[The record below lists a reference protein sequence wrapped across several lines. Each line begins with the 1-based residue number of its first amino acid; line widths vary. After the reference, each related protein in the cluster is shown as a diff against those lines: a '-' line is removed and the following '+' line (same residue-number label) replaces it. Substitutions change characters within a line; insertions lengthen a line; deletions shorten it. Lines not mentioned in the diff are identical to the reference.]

1 MQGSTTSLMM
11 ATYRIISNL
20 IRTLFT
26 VLEG

>member
-1 MQGSTTSLMM
+1 MHEDLNEEIH
-11 ATYRIISNL
+11 YRIFLNL